1 MPEADDDLMDLDFT
15 QPGAIPARVEA
26 KPSRSSVPPRIEAV
40 ARLFAD
46 GDAAQACA
54 MLEGALHQED
64 FGAATELAWGMLF
77 ELYVVLGR
85 RQAFESLAIGF
96 ANKFEKSPPTWA
108 PVANAATA
116 VGKDGFATVT
126 LSGELGANAVQPLA
140 KLHAVAGKAPGVRLD
155 LAKVTD
161 VDDTGCGA
169 LLETLRVFK
178 RLKKC
183 CVLVGGERI
192 AALLAPKTVMGERR
206 DEATWLLLLELYQNL
221 NRQEDFE
228 DAAVG
233 YAVTFEVSPPSWE
246 TPKAAP
252 TAAATPAPTHPPPK
266 DVAVD
271 CCGLSGELSG
281 ASRECFAPLLARAN
295 SQREVS
301 VDASGLR
308 RMDMACAE
316 TFIQLLD
323 ELKAAHKAVRIRNAS
338 HLLAGLWRA
347 LGIDSAATVEPRKL

>member
-1 MPEADDDLMDLDFT
+1 MPVADDDLMDLDFT
-15 QPGAIPARVEA
+15 QPGAIPAKVEA
-26 KPSRSSVPPRIEAV
+26 KPSRSTVPPRIEAV
-40 ARLFAD
+40 ARLFAG

-108 PVANAATA
+108 PPTDAATT

-140 KLHAVAGKAPGVRLD
+140 KLHAVAGKVPGVRLD

-178 RLKKC
+178 RLKKS

-228 DAAVG
+228 DTAVG

-246 TPKAAP
+246 APKAAS
-252 TAAATPAPTHPPPK
+252 AATPVAPPK

-271 CCGLSGELSG
+271 CCGLSGEMSG
-281 ASRECFAPLLARAN
+281 ANRECFAALLARAN

-308 RMDMACAE
+308 RMDIACTE

-338 HLLAGLWRA
+338 HLLVGLWRA
-347 LGIDSAATVEPRKL
+347 LGIASAATVEPRKL

>member
-15 QPGAIPARVEA
+15 LPGAIPAKVEA
-26 KPSRSSVPPRIEAV
+26 KPSRSNVPPRIEAV
-40 ARLFAD
+40 ARLFAG

-108 PVANAATA
+108 PPTDTATT

-140 KLHAVAGKAPGVRLD
+140 KLHAVAGKVPGVRLD
-155 LAKVTD
+155 LAKVID

-178 RLKKC
+178 QLKKS

-228 DAAVG
+228 DTAVG

-246 TPKAAP
+246 APKAAP
-252 TAAATPAPTHPPPK
+252 AAPPVAPPK

-271 CCGLSGELSG
+271 CCGLSGEMGG
-281 ASRECFAPLLARAN
+281 ANRELFAALLARAN
-295 SQREVS
+295 KQREVS
-301 VDASGLR
+301 VDVSGLR
-308 RMDMACAE
+308 RMDIACAE
-316 TFIQLLD
+316 TFVQLLD
-323 ELKAAHKAVRIRNAS
+323 ELKAAHKAVRLRNAS
-338 HLLAGLWRA
+338 HLLVGLWRA